1 MILLPQ
7 GTSGTANTDALLR
20 VHENITVACYTM
32 KGLSQ
37 IPEALDY
44 LIYFHKTCT
53 NGTGELFPLSYTF
66 QIVTQTHSEHKGTF
80 CRKWT

>member
-7 GTSGTANTDALLR
+7 GTSGPPNIDALLW
-20 VHENITVACYTM
+20 VHENITVASYTM

-37 IPEALDY
+37 IPEALGY
-44 LIYFHKTCT
+44 LIYFRKTCT

-66 QIVTQTHSEHKGTF
+66 QTTT
-80 CRKWT
+80 